1 MSRTAPQHA
10 PPPHDRAQA
19 PPKTLAWNGV
29 SVQGVRRGWAAAE
42 FQACAL
48 RLEGRDG
55 LELEPACAAP
65 GSLSTRGHMGAP
77 GRGPGPARPWTGLPT
92 PCPRGGPP
100 HPPRMGPGSVR
111 LPFAWRGKEGG
122 GLGALMHHPDT
133 ASTANAR
140 FILPTGGPL
149 PEKDAAA
156 ATALAVLESL
166 GDHPPEGSYPGP
178 PSRHGPGARRPG
190 TARLLSYPGHF
201 RLTWRPAHRCDLVL
215 DRLGPTDACWQPHP
229 GPIRRRLLRH
239 PGRPAGFF
247 AESPAPEA
255 DASPNAQ
262 PRPEP
267 DMVQGAG
274 RQGAPLLRRLLRRP
288 WAGVRRGRMWRAEHR
303 RGAPGAFMRGRR
315 EADMDAFEAICRDY
329 ALDRPH
335 TRTPAAPKRS
345 PQPSP
350 RLRAFVP
357 PGRPGGRTRG
367 LLAAL
372 DQLQHLFHGLLG
384 HGASRATPLNR

>member
-1 MSRTAPQHA
+1 MTEP
-10 PPPHDRAQA
+10 QA

-29 SVQGVRRGWAAAE
+29 SVQVPRDWAAAE

-55 LELEPACAAP
+55 QELDLRWRRSREPFDPEAHWARLAAA
-65 GSLSTRGHMGAP
+65 L
-77 GRGPGPARPWTGLPT
+77 GPGATLDRAPDTLP
-92 PCPRGGPP
+92 PGWAAASSPQ
-100 HPPRMGPGSVR
+100 GPGSVR

-133 ASTANAR
+133 GLTANAR

-166 GDHPPEGSYPGP
+166 GDHPPEGLVPWAAFGVTALVPGGLELRAF
-178 PSRHGPGARRPG
+178 SF
-190 TARLLSYPGHF
+190 TPGHF
-201 RLTWRPAHRCDLVL
+201 RLTLAAPRTGCDLVL
-215 DRLGPTDACWQPHP
+215 DRLGPTDA
-229 GPIRRRLLRH
+229 LLGNRTLAQYADAFY
-239 PGRPAGFF
+239 GTLGAPAGFF

-255 DASPNAQ
+255 DASPDAQ

-288 WAGVRRGRMWRAEHR
+288 WAGVRRGRMWRAGI
-303 RGAPGAFMRGRR
+303 GAVLLGAFMRGRR

-329 ALDRPH
+329 ALDRP
-335 TRTPAAPKRS
+335 
-345 PQPSP
+345 
-350 RLRAFVP
+350 
-357 PGRPGGRTRG
+357 
-367 LLAAL
+367 
-372 DQLQHLFHGLLG
+372 
-384 HGASRATPLNR
+384 